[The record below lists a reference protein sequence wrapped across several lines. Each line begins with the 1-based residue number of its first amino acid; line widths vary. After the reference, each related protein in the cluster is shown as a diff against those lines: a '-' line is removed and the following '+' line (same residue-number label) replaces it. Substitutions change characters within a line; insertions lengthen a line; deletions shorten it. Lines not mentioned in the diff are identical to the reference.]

1 MIRAHARQIA
11 AIHADAK
18 RLGMDDASR
27 RDLMEAISGKRSAAD
42 LSALEAEAV
51 IRRMKSLG
59 GRPMSAVAA
68 GKYAPILRALWLSA
82 YHLGAVRQRDDRAL
96 HAFVRRQTHID
107 HTRFLT
113 DWTQANQTII
123 AIKAMCARAGVEW
136 PAGRN
141 ADVAAQKRAVVFAI
155 IRRLAAAGV
164 AVEAPRMDGLDNA
177 ALDRIQ
183 ARLGV
188 RLRTALGM
196 EVADHA

>member
-11 AIHADAK
+11 AIHADAE

-27 RDLMEAISGKRSAAD
+27 RDLMEAVAGKRSAAD

-51 IRRMKSLG
+51 LKRMRGLG

-82 YHLGAVRQRDDRAL
+82 YHLGAVKSRDDRAL
-96 HAFVRRQTHID
+96 HAFVKRQTNID

-113 DWTQANQTII
+113 EWAEANKTII
-123 AIKAMCARAGVEW
+123 ALKAMCERAGVAW
-136 PAGRN
+136 PTGRA
-141 ADVAAQKRAVVFAI
+141 ADVAAQKRAVVDALL
-155 IRRLAAAGV
+155 RRLAEAGV
-164 AVEAPRMDGLDNA
+164 TVEAPRLDGLDTA
-177 ALDRIQ
+177 ALDRLQ

-188 RLRTALGM
+188 RLRSALGM